1 MAVAKL
7 AKTRQEL
14 PRSGGRIV
22 DMEETHMI
30 GSIRAGVRF
39 AGLIGGA
46 ALALTAGAS
55 EAQVVA
61 KYSTPTINEIV
72 HGGMKMLK
80 ERIEKRVD
88 GKLRIDIYPSSQL
101 GAIPRVIEGAQ
112 LGTIELVTVPAEFLV
127 GLDTRFGVVSAPGI
141 FDDLRH
147 GQRTMYDPEFKQAFW
162 KLGENKGIHLFRIEC
177 TAQAVYVFRKPFAKL
192 DDFSGLKVRAFP
204 SAMEREAFRR
214 LGATVAPMPL
224 DEMVPGLQQGTI
236 DGAKSGATVFTS
248 FKVYS
253 VAKHMVRTR
262 DTLVCPIHFANKAW
276 WDKLPSEVRAV
287 VEDEAAKVDM
297 LNNEIAVKEDEGG
310 VETWRKNGGEVVEL
324 SAADRAE
331 LKKRTATVGETATAN
346 DPGAR
351 AMYELMLRAAERTRG
366 KS

>member
-1 MAVAKL
+1 MSLIHRSRSRVAAAVLGAVASWWAIL
-7 AKTRQEL
+7 
-14 PRSGGRIV
+14 G
-22 DMEETHMI
+22 D
-30 GSIRAGVRF
+30 
-39 AGLIGGA
+39 
-46 ALALTAGAS
+46 AGA
-55 EAQVVA
+55 QTIIA
-61 KYSTPTINEIV
+61 KYSTPTVNEIV

-80 ERIEKRVD
+80 DRVEKRVN
-88 GKLRIDIYPSSQL
+88 GKLRIDIYPASQL

-147 GQRTMYDPEFKQAFW
+147 GQRTMYDPEFKKAFW
-162 KLGENKGIHLFRIEC
+162 QLGENKGIHLFRIEC

-192 DDFSGLKVRAFP
+192 EDFGGLKVRAFP
-204 SAMEREAFRR
+204 SAMEREAFKR

-248 FKVYS
+248 FKVYN
-253 VAKHMVRTR
+253 VAKYMVRTR
-262 DTLVCPIHFANKAW
+262 DTLVCPIHFANREW
-276 WDKLPSEVRAV
+276 WGKLPGDVRSAL
-287 VEDEAAKVDM
+287 EDEAAKVDM
-297 LNNEIAVKEDEGG
+297 LNNEIAVTEDEGG
-310 VETWRKNGGEVVEL
+310 VETWRKNGGEVIEL

-331 LKKRTATVGETATAN
+331 LKKRTATVGEAATAS
-346 DPGAR
+346 DAGAR
-351 AMYELMLRAAERTRG
+351 EMYNLMLQAATRTRG